1 MKNLFPAPAEALDP
15 LLKPLTNSS
24 QSQENEVEIC
34 LEYLPSR
41 KVNMLVSLYQDPQP
55 HHSEVTGVPP
65 FHTPQRKLKL

>member
-41 KVNMLVSLYQDPQP
+41 KFEPWDAVAISASAPTL
-55 HHSEVTGVPP
+55 EVPAGG
-65 FHTPQRKLKL
+65 R